1 MIRRPPR
8 STRTD
13 TLFPYTTLFRS
24 VRCLGMSGHG
34 QQVIAWQIGDE
45 EAEPGG
51 DLLAE
56 DGGGVAVRRHRDP
69 DPLILVA
76 QAAAGGVLVLHAQ
89 PRAPDAGGLHH
100 RAHEDNRRP
109 RRHALRI
116 TKDTAVG

>member
-24 VRCLGMSGHG
+24 VRCLGMSGDG

-45 EAEPGG
+45 EAAPGG

-56 DGGGVAVRRHRDP
+56 DGGGVAVRRHRDL
-69 DPLILVA
+69 DQLILVA
-76 QAAAGGVLVLHAQ
+76 EEAAGGLVVLDRQ
-89 PRAPDAGGLHH
+89 PRAPDAGVLHH
-100 RAHEDNRRP
+100 RVHEGQRQARP
-109 RRHALRI
+109 LAARSTEERP
-116 TKDTAVG
+116 VG